1 MRESEQVKTAFASA
15 KRKTSKAF
23 VTITPGKGRL
33 LINSM
38 PLNVFCANRVSIM
51 RIQEPLLLIDDKLRN
66 SIDIK
71 VKVKGGGFMSQADA
85 IRTAIAK
92 AIIRYTGSEEL
103 KKTFIEYDRHLLV
116 EDPRRTEPK
125 KYGGPSA
132 RARVQKSYR

>member
-1 MRESEQVKTAFASA
+1 MSESEQVKMAFASA

-23 VTITPGKGRL
+23 VTITSGKGRL

-38 PLNVFCANRVSIM
+38 PLNVFCTNRVSIM

-85 IRTAIAK
+85 IRIAIAK

>member
-1 MRESEQVKTAFASA
+1 MSDNEQIKTAFASA

-23 VTITPGKGRL
+23 VTITPGSGRL

-38 PLNVFCANRVSIM
+38 PLNVFCTNRISVM

-92 AIIRYTGSEEL
+92 AIVRYTGSEEL